1 MEPEHSPERALEE
14 NTMATQSF
22 PPVPARL
29 REMLKDYPMH
39 IERLQEALNT
49 VVDKPLKATPPFEVA
64 IWALESRLGAFVTE
78 ARKERREADATGN
91 EEAISQADA
100 KERLMSRAS
109 WKHVWITDEAL
120 WEYFQ
125 KNKDVFR

>member
-1 MEPEHSPERALEE
+1 
-14 NTMATQSF
+14 MAPPSS

-29 REMLKDYPMH
+29 REMLKDYPTH
-39 IERLQEALNT
+39 IDRLQEALNT

-64 IWALESRLGAFVTE
+64 IWVLESRLGAFVTE
-78 ARKERREADATGN
+78 ARKELREADATGN